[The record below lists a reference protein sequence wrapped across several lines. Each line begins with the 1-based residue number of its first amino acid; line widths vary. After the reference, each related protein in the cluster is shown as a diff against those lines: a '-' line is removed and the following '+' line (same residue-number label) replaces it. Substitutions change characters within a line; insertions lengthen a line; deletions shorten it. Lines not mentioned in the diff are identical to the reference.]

1 MSVFEEDKKRYVLVR
16 IGQDEREDV
25 ASIDSY
31 SGNLYWH
38 DRADGATKFESIEE
52 AKEFMNIQA
61 TMAKLL
67 KKDWKFEV
75 LEEHRV
81 IGKIGG

>member
-1 MSVFEEDKKRYVLVR
+1 MSRFEEDKKRYIVVR
-16 IGQDEREDV
+16 RGQDGREDV
-25 ASIDSY
+25 ASIYSY
-31 SGNLYWH
+31 SGNLYWN
-38 DRADGATKFESIEE
+38 DGVDGATKFETIEE
-52 AKEFMNIQA
+52 AKEFMNIQS

-81 IGKIGG
+81 IAKIGE